1 MDTGPTWFHAM
12 QWDQHTGTR
21 QGERHDRLRQALHFC
36 LCVEVANPIHLLAD
50 GLGSSAVSLMGRHE
64 FDPAVVV
71 KIIILIHKGL
81 QRLAGVILMG
91 MKPACEIRPIPDG
104 SEQEL

>member
-1 MDTGPTWFHAM
+1 
-12 QWDQHTGTR
+12 
-21 QGERHDRLRQALHFC
+21 
-36 LCVEVANPIHLLAD
+36 
-50 GLGSSAVSLMGRHE
+50 MGRHE

-91 MKPACEIRPIPDG
+91 MKPAWEIRPIPDG